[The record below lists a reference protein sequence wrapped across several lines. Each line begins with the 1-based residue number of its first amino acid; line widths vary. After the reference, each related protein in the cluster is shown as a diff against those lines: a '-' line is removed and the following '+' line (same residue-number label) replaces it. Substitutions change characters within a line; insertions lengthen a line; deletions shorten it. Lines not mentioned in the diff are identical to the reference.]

1 MAGGSLPTEGSR
13 RRRVSPV
20 PMLVVGAV
28 VAVLL
33 IAGGIWFALGGA
45 VGSGDD
51 KDGSVE
57 VPAEGTGEE
66 YAELEEELRTV
77 LDKNPDDIDARRS
90 LAAVLAAQ
98 GKYDE
103 AIREYTQ
110 ITSEDPSDD
119 EAFYQLAI
127 LERQT
132 GLTEDALKHLQAA
145 VDISPEATYL
155 DDLARTSMQVGR
167 YEDAIAAWKRLL
179 EDDGLEPQRR
189 AEILSALASAYQDAK
204 MYEEAK
210 AALQEAVALMPEDEE
225 LKARLEA
232 MGN

>member
-1 MAGGSLPTEGSR
+1 MAERAVPSDGPR

-20 PMLVVGAV
+20 PMLVIAAV

-33 IAGGIWFALGGA
+33 IAGGVWLALGGA
-45 VGSGDD
+45 DETEGADEAI
-51 KDGSVE
+51 E
-57 VPAEGTGEE
+57 VPAEGTGAE
-66 YAELEEELRTV
+66 YAALEEELKAV

-90 LAAVLAAQ
+90 LAAVLSAQ

-103 AIREYTQ
+103 AIREYQ
-110 ITSEDPSDD
+110 NITSADPSDD
-119 EAFYQLAI
+119 ESLYQLAI

-132 GLTEDALKHLQAA
+132 GLVDDALKHLQAA

-167 YEDAIAAWKRLL
+167 YEDAIAAWQRML

-189 AEILSALASAYQDAK
+189 AEILGALASAYQDAK

-225 LKARLEA
+225 LKARLDA